1 MIVIF
6 NKRFWKAPKVFVG
19 IIKENAK
26 KKNASKGNTMGGW
39 AVSKS
44 KSDSKKSITFNRLW
58 QDVVAGAARPSSS
71 LAGGAVR
78 CQDVKEVGKVQQKVV
93 LKARDYQVSL
103 TRRESETLL
112 LITYGYTVPESA
124 HFLGLSSRTVELYV
138 VKLRHKFQCKSKRE
152 LIDQVIADGLLL
164 QLRCQVRL

>member
-44 KSDSKKSITFNRLW
+44 KSDSKNSITFNRLW
-58 QDVVAGAARPSSS
+58 QDVVSGAAKPSNNPT
-71 LAGGAVR
+71 GGAVR
-78 CQDVKEVGKVQQKVV
+78 CRDVKDEGQVQKKVV

-112 LITYGYTVPESA
+112 LISYGHTVPESA